1 MSDGR
6 RLRFFGTNV
15 KMNQTAEE
23 TAHFVAGLACAAAG
37 SVQRFVIPPFTSLAG
52 VVAAAH
58 AAGIWIGAQNMHW
71 AESGEYTGEISG
83 RMLRAL
89 GVDLVLLGHAER
101 RQTFGETD
109 ADIRRKVEAALAQ
122 GLRVLLCV
130 GDTSAE
136 HRCGAA
142 VEAVMRQARLALD
155 GVTDRSRLIVA
166 YEPIWAIGVGSTP
179 AEPAEIRPVAAALRD
194 FLGETPLLYGGS
206 VNANSAPGYVRL
218 PGIDGLFVGRAAWT
232 PDGFANVLQAAAA

>member
-37 SVQRFVIPPFTSLAG
+37 SVQRFVIAPFTSLAR

-130 GDTSAE
+130 GDT
-136 HRCGAA
+136 A
-142 VEAVMRQARLALD
+142 VE
-155 GVTDRSRLIVA
+155 
-166 YEPIWAIGVGSTP
+166 
-179 AEPAEIRPVAAALRD
+179 
-194 FLGETPLLYGGS
+194 
-206 VNANSAPGYVRL
+206 
-218 PGIDGLFVGRAAWT
+218 
-232 PDGFANVLQAAAA
+232 